1 MADVKQFPSKP
12 RDHFQGGPAGSG
24 GGEPPVEARIARL
37 ESDVEFIKRD
47 IGEIKT
53 DVRELRREV
62 REDFRVLAGIIT
74 FVALGL
80 AGLMARGFHWL

>member
-1 MADVKQFPSKP
+1 M
-12 RDHFQGGPAGSG
+12 
-24 GGEPPVEARIARL
+24 EARIARL